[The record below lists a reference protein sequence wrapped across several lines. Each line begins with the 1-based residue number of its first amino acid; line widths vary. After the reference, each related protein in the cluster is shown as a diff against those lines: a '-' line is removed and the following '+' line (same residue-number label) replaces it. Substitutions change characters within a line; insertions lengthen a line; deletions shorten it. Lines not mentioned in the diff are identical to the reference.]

1 MTLSVCIPVYN
12 GADTIKPL
20 VEEVGR
26 TLSRI
31 DHEVVLVNDGS
42 VDNSDVVC
50 RTIMQNQSNVT
61 YVCLRRNFGEHNA
74 VLCALSFCKGDFAVI
89 IDDDFQNP
97 PGEILTL
104 LNEAKK
110 GYDVVY
116 SKYHKKKHSPFRNLG
131 SWFNDRVATALIRKP
146 KNLYLSSFKVI
157 ARPLIEEITKYR
169 GPFPYIDGLILRATS
184 SVSSVYVEHHRRSVG
199 RSNYNLRKLVSLWLN
214 MFVNFSIRPLRMISL
229 LGISAACISLVLAVM
244 FLIEKLRNPSTP
256 AGWASIAI
264 LVLFLG
270 GVQTL
275 SLGIIGEYIGKNYLD
290 RNGMPQWTVKT
301 VVHSHAESSTK
312 SSASTSSER

>member
-12 GADTIKPL
+12 GADTIEAL

-26 TLSRI
+26 TLSGLA
-31 DHEVVLVNDGS
+31 HEIVLVNDGS
-42 VDNSDVVC
+42 TDASDVVC
-50 RTIMQNQSNVT
+50 RKIAESRNDVI
-61 YVCLRRNFGEHNA
+61 YICLRRNFGEHNA
-74 VLCALSFCKGDFAVI
+74 VLCALSFCRGDFAAI

-97 PGEILTL
+97 PGEIVKL

-116 SKYHKKKHSPFRNLG
+116 SKYHKKKHSLFRNLG
-131 SWFNDRVATALIRKP
+131 SWFNDRIATALIRKP

-157 ARPLIEEITKYR
+157 SRPLIEEITKYQ

-199 RSNYNLRKLVSLWLN
+199 RSNYNLRRLVSLWLN
-214 MFVNFSIRPLRMISL
+214 MFVNFSIRPLRVISL
-229 LGISAACISLVLAVM
+229 LGISASCISLVLAIM
-244 FLIEKLRNPSTP
+244 FLIERIRDPSTP

-270 GVQTL
+270 GIQTL

-290 RNGMPQWTVKT
+290 RNGTPQWTIKT
-301 VVHSHAESSTK
+301 IVRSRAESSTK